1 MPIFRPISRIVVAS
15 SVLLCASA
23 FTADAH
29 NCRCRNRGVMFDL
42 GQTSCL
48 HVDGRNYMARCEM
61 KLNVSSWT
69 KVEDGCPISRIDQ
82 SSVST
87 ALN

>member
-1 MPIFRPISRIVVAS
+1 MSVFRIIVAS

-23 FTADAH
+23 FSADAH
-29 NCRCRNRGVMFDL
+29 KCRCRNRGVMFDL

-48 HVDGRNYMARCEM
+48 HVDGRNYIARCEM

-69 KVEDGCPISRIDQ
+69 KVEDGCPISQIDQ
-82 SSVST
+82 SNMSAAV
-87 ALN
+87 N